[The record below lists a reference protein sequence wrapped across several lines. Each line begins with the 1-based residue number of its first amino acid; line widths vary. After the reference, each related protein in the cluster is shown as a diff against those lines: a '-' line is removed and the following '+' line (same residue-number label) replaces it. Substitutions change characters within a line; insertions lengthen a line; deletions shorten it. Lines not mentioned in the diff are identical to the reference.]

1 MQNICANKIFVVSL
15 YRKIKART
23 IINIKNSKKMKDLFN
38 KLAERKGDYS
48 VSELR
53 PIVDDLASQI
63 VALEPY
69 TIEVDKQWSGYGTW
83 KSKGWV
89 NKAYFGE
96 ELANIIV
103 KALNGKITH
112 DEDYEFELKDFEE
125 AINER
130 IYEYLY

>member
-1 MQNICANKIFVVSL
+1 
-15 YRKIKART
+15 
-23 IINIKNSKKMKDLFN
+23 MKDLFN

-48 VSELR
+48 VSELM

-112 DEDYEFELKDFEE
+112 DEDYEFDLKDFEE
-125 AINER
+125 PIRER

>member
-1 MQNICANKIFVVSL
+1 MQYLCTVKLKQVITFKTF
-15 YRKIKART
+15 RT
-23 IINIKNSKKMKDLFN
+23 MKDLFN

-48 VSELR
+48 VSELM

-63 VALEPY
+63 VALEPCI
-69 TIEVDKQWSGYGTW
+69 IEVDKQWSGYGTW
-83 KSKGWV
+83 KSKGWA

-112 DEDYEFELKDFEE
+112 DEDYEFDLKDFEE
-125 AINER
+125 PIKER